1 MSVKVNVLK
10 KLEENRGQYF
20 SGEELAASLSVSR
33 AAVWKAIK
41 RLEEE
46 GYQIDAVPNKGYCLS
61 PNNDLVSVE
70 GIRTYLDFANKK
82 LELHVEK
89 VTESTNKDAKL
100 AAINN
105 GKHGEV
111 FVSLEQTTG
120 RGRRGRSFISMKGN
134 SIYMSII
141 LKPEMNARNVVLITT
156 AASVAVHRAI
166 RKVTGKVPQIK
177 WVNDIYYQ
185 EKKICGILTEAVTDC
200 ESGMIDSIILGI
212 GINFNI
218 KEEDIPQELK
228 GIAGAL
234 YQGNSGKV
242 TRNELI
248 AEIINQ
254 VLVLSLNLDDL
265 SFLEEYRNYS
275 MILGK
280 DIMVIGNEEPVPAR
294 ALQIMDNGGLQV
306 VYSDGRE
313 EVLCTGE
320 VSIRI
325 ARNNSW

>member
-1 MSVKVNVLK
+1 MSVKVKVLK
-10 KLEENRGQYF
+10 KLEENRGSFF
-20 SGEELAASLSVSR
+20 SGEELAASLLVSR

-41 RLEEE
+41 QLEEE
-46 GYQIDAVPNKGYCLS
+46 GYQIEAVPNKGYCLAT
-61 PNNDLVSVE
+61 NNDLVSVE
-70 GIRTYLDFANKK
+70 GIQTYLNIVNKDIVI
-82 LELHVEK
+82 HVDK

-111 FVSLEQTTG
+111 FVALEQTGG
-120 RGRRGRSFISMKGN
+120 RGRRGRSFISMRGN
-134 SIYMSII
+134 SIYMSMI
-141 LKPEMNARNVVLITT
+141 LKPRVNSSNVVLITT

-166 RKVTGKVPQIK
+166 MKVTGKLAQIK
-177 WVNDIYYQ
+177 WVNDLYYQ

-212 GINFNI
+212 GINFNN
-218 KEEDIPQELK
+218 KSEDIPEELK
-228 GIAGAL
+228 GIVASL
-234 YQGNSGKV
+234 YQGDSGAI
-242 TRNELI
+242 TRNKLI

-254 VLVLSLNLDDL
+254 VLSLSMNLDDI
-265 SFLEEYRNYS
+265 SFLEYYRQYS
-275 MILGK
+275 MVLGQE
-280 DIMVIGNEEPVPAR
+280 IMVLGDKEPVPAR
-294 ALQIMDNGGLQV
+294 AVQIMDNGGLQV

-325 ARNNSW
+325 AK

>member
-1 MSVKVNVLK
+1 VSVKVNVLK
-10 KLEENRGQYF
+10 KLEENRGLFF
-20 SGEELAASLSVSR
+20 SGEELAASLTVSR

-41 RLEEE
+41 QLEEE
-46 GYQIDAVPNKGYCLS
+46 GYQIEAVPNKGYCLAT
-61 PNNDLVSVE
+61 NNDLVSVE
-70 GIRTYLDFANKK
+70 GIRTYLSLENKE
-82 LELHVEK
+82 LDLHVDK

-111 FVSLEQTTG
+111 FVALEQTAG

-141 LKPEMNARNVVLITT
+141 LKPRMNSSNVVLITT

-166 RKVTGKVPQIK
+166 AKVTGKVTQIK
-177 WVNDIYYQ
+177 WVNDLYYQ

-212 GINFNI
+212 GINFNT
-218 KEEDIPQELK
+218 KEENIPDELK
-228 GIAGAL
+228 GYVGAL
-234 YQGNSGKV
+234 FQGDSGNI

-254 VLVLSLNLDDL
+254 VLQLCCNLDDIG
-265 SFLEEYRNYS
+265 FLTDYRNNS
-275 MILGK
+275 MVLGK
-280 DIMVIGNEEPVPAR
+280 EIMVIGNEEPVPAK
-294 ALQIMDNGGLQV
+294 AVQIIDNGGLLV
-306 VYSDGRE
+306 VYKDGHQ

-320 VSIRI
+320 ISIRI
-325 ARNNSW
+325 AE